1 MKKPLL
7 MDLEDNVTLE
17 GDVLVVID
25 RRRLPRE
32 IVRLVCPDYEAVA
45 RAIEDMA
52 WRSSRIPSFDGRGT
66 NTLSLPREAQ
76 TRGWHRT
83 E

>member
-32 IVRLVCPDYEAVA
+32 IVRLVCPDY
-45 RAIEDMA
+45 
-52 WRSSRIPSFDGRGT
+52 
-66 NTLSLPREAQ
+66 
-76 TRGWHRT
+76 
-83 E
+83 